1 MASLGYKRLAQKK
14 GGGKKEEEKMGRWV
28 MRIDSYYSFVHSL
41 VSVETGSHSTA
52 AQTGL
57 ESTE

>member
-14 GGGKKEEEKMGRWV
+14 KEEEEEEEKVGRWV
-28 MRIDSYYSFVHSL
+28 MRIDSCLFFCF
-41 VSVETGSHSTA
+41 VETGSHPTI

-57 ESTE
+57 Y